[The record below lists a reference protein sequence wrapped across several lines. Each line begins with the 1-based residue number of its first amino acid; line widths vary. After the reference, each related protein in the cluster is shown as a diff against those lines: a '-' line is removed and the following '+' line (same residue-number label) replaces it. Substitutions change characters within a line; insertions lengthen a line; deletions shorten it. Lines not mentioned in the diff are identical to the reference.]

1 MTELVAQAVLFFIA
15 GYGTTQ
21 TILSYCSYNLAM
33 DTEAQEK
40 LFKEVK
46 EVIEN
51 NVRIRFLLFSL
62 IVCLMSF

>member
-1 MTELVAQAVLFFIA
+1 MTELVAQTILFFIA
-15 GYGTTQ
+15 GYGPTQ

-62 IVCLMSF
+62 VVCL